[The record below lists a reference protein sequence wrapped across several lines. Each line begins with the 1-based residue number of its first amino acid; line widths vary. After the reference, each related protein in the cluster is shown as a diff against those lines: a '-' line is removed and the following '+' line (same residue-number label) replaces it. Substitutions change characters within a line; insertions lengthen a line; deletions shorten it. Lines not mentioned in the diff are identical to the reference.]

1 MSTQGAEELAH
12 NFSSDSEDE
21 FDWEE
26 VAVPQ
31 AGHFV
36 PEDQAGPSTKPN
48 IEITL
53 DAYPGQGKDGTQ
65 KKLPGGIS
73 QAERL
78 LRIDCHKVHT
88 VALISNARERNRWI
102 NDELL
107 QARLLSLTPLAIHNS
122 FAMIHKSRIPDDV
135 KRGYLFELA
144 MSRLATWWADTFFT
158 VKPTGHLCS
167 RTFEDVQQVLLSMGL
182 IDGSDKKGKGKAL
195 PPDIDLLEDDSEV
208 EIVRSAKSL
217 MKHALMRSGS
227 RDVSSQ
233 LFTALCRALGI
244 PSRLVVSLQ
253 SVPWQTN
260 VGRPKA
266 PTKPKGANPKGKGVE
281 RGNAGRNN
289 NEYAQEGRDEYSS
302 GDHMQV
308 DGDSEDE
315 TSPVN
320 GKGNGRKAHTIKLR
334 KTKSVGRKLRSPY
347 QSEPSDPL
355 TTPPVF
361 WTEVFSRADGRWL
374 PVDPIRAIVNKR
386 KVFDPT
392 PVGTAPRRSKVDNRM
407 TYVLAV
413 EEDGYMRDV
422 TPRYA
427 KQYSAKVTKV
437 QSGGRG
443 RREWW
448 EQVMQTVTRPYK
460 LHRDDIED
468 DELVVNQ
475 FTEGMPTTLGGFKD
489 HPFYVLE
496 RHLLRDQI
504 ISQDAP
510 ELGTFRGESVYSR
523 SQVLH
528 LKAAENWMRSGRVV
542 RAGEQ
547 PLKYVKQRA
556 VTLSRRRELEFRAG
570 AEGANGSSDVM
581 QGLYAERQTERYVP
595 PPVIDGRIPKNNFGN
610 IDLYTPSML
619 PAGAAYIPHKGAA
632 KIARQLG
639 FDYAEAVTSFEFR
652 KGKAF
657 PVISGVVVS
666 AENEDTVREVRTAG
680 VPSLLRLANR
690 VVQAYWEAEH
700 AATQKEQEKRHQAV
714 LKRWTKL
721 VRGLRIRQR
730 MREQYGTPTTTTDP
744 PPSGND
750 DEGGDQDEG
759 GGGGGFLTSVGDV
772 VQPYSLPRPTHVVF
786 SSPPRSPEPNGRT
799 PTPASEPAFAMS
811 LDEAEAECNDAGEGP
826 GLDER
831 SDRDRPAEG
840 LLPSPSRGM
849 PKSMA
854 ELAAEAEAAATAQG
868 QEQGDAS
875 EQGEEGATSAATP
888 RRRRAPPRARPK
900 ANGEARTGKKRARAR
915 EREDEDEDEWMGD
928 ARPDGVDSGIE
939 EADERPRGAKRA
951 RTRAAGRG
959 RGAAPAVPVSSDRV
973 LRVRKSK

>member
-1 MSTQGAEELAH
+1 MRSHASHRRRPRVCCSHSWVGTTMSTKSAEELAH
-12 NFSSDSEDE
+12 DFSSDSEDE
-21 FDWEE
+21 LDWEE

-31 AGHFV
+31 AEYSV
-36 PEDQAGPSTKPN
+36 PEDQAGPSTRPN

-53 DAYPGQGKDGTQ
+53 DAYPARGKDTQ
-65 KKLPGGIS
+65 RKLPGGIS

-144 MSRLATWWADTFFT
+144 ISRLASWWADTFFT
-158 VKPTGHLCS
+158 VKSTGHLCS
-167 RTFEDVQQVLLSMGL
+167 RTFEDVQQVLLSKGL
-182 IDGSDKKGKGKAL
+182 VSSSDKKGKGKAL
-195 PPDIDLLEDDSEV
+195 PPEADPLEDEV
-208 EIVRSAKSL
+208 EIVRSARSL

-244 PSRLVVSLQ
+244 PTRLVVSLQ

-260 VGRPKA
+260 VGRPKTPA
-266 PTKPKGANPKGKGVE
+266 KPKEANSKGKGVE
-281 RGNAGRNN
+281 RGDAGVDVS
-289 NEYAQEGRDEYSS
+289 QRDSS
-302 GDHMQV
+302 GDHMEV

-315 TSPVN
+315 ASPAN
-320 GKGNGRKAHTIKLR
+320 GKGKVKKVPTIKLR
-334 KTKSVGRKLRSPY
+334 KTKSVGRKLRSPH

-392 PVGTAPRRSKVDNRM
+392 PVGITPRRGKVDNRM

-460 LHRDDIED
+460 LHRDDVED

-542 RAGEQ
+542 CAGEQ

-666 AENEDTVREVRTAG
+666 AENEDTVRE
-680 VPSLLRLANR
+680 
-690 VVQAYWEAEH
+690 AYWETEH
-700 AATQKEQEKRHQAV
+700 AAAQKEQEKRHQAV
-714 LKRWTKL
+714 LKRWAKL

-730 MREQYGTPTTTTDP
+730 MREQYGTATASDLTLRR
-744 PPSGND
+744 NV
-750 DEGGDQDEG
+750 DEGGSDQDE

-786 SSPPRSPEPNGRT
+786 ASPPRSPEPDVRT
-799 PTPASEPAFAMS
+799 PTPAPEPAFALS
-811 LDEAEAECNDAGEGP
+811 LDEAEVECDDAGRRP
-826 GLDER
+826 DLDVE
-831 SDRDRPAEG
+831 SEHDRPAEKIRA
-840 LLPSPSRGM
+840 SPGQGM

-854 ELAAEAEAAATAQG
+854 ELAAEAEAAAMA
-868 QEQGDAS
+868 QEQVPSVEA
-875 EQGEEGATSAATP
+875 EVAEEGATSTAAP
-888 RRRRAPPRARPK
+888 QRRRPPPRARPK
-900 ANGEARTGKKRARAR
+900 ANGVATGRKRARAR
-915 EREDEDEDEWMGD
+915 ESEVKDEGGCVGDDGEVED
-928 ARPDGVDSGIE
+928 AVDD
-939 EADERPRGAKRA
+939 DERPRDAKRA
-951 RTRAAGRG
+951 RTRAGRRG
-959 RGAAPAVPVSSDRV
+959 RGTALAVPVPVPTSDRV
-973 LRVRKSK
+973 LRVRKK

>member
-1 MSTQGAEELAH
+1 MSAQEEEELAH

-21 FDWEE
+21 LDWEE

-31 AGHFV
+31 AEQLV
-36 PEDQAGPSTKPN
+36 PEDQAEPQTRPN
-48 IEITL
+48 IEVTL
-53 DAYPGQGKDGTQ
+53 DAYSVKEVKGKDGAQ
-65 KKLPGGIS
+65 KKPPGGIS
-73 QAERL
+73 HAERL

-88 VALISNARERNRWI
+88 IALISNARVRNRWI

-135 KRGYLFELA
+135 KRGCLFEQA
-144 MSRLATWWADTFFT
+144 ISRLVSWWADTFFA
-158 VKPTGHLCS
+158 VKPTGHLRS
-167 RTFEDVQQVLLSMGL
+167 HTFEDVQERLRTRGLLSFP
-182 IDGSDKKGKGKAL
+182 DKKGKGKAL
-195 PPDIDLLEDDSEV
+195 PPDVDPFEDLFEDSEV

-217 MKHALMRSGS
+217 MKHALMRTGS
-227 RDVSSQ
+227 RDVSAQ

-244 PSRLVVSLQ
+244 PTRLVVSIQ
-253 SVPWQTN
+253 SVPWKTN

-266 PTKPKGANPKGKGVE
+266 PTRKKADSKGKGVE
-281 RGNAGRNN
+281 RGDGGRDSS
-289 NEYAQEGRDEYSS
+289 EYAQEVGVDGYLS

-308 DGDSEDE
+308 DGDSADMA
-315 TSPVN
+315 SPVN
-320 GKGNGRKAHTIKLR
+320 GKGKGKGKAHTIKLR
-334 KTKSVGRKLRSPY
+334 KTKSVGRKLASPR

-361 WTEVFSRADGRWL
+361 WTEVFSRPDGRWL

-392 PVGTAPRRSKVDNRM
+392 PVGISSRRAKVDNRM
-407 TYVLAV
+407 TYVMAV

-427 KQYSAKVTKV
+427 KQYSAKVSKV

-448 EQVMQTVTRPYK
+448 DQVVQTLTRPYK
-460 LHRDDIED
+460 LHRDDVED

-496 RHLLRDQI
+496 RHLLRDQVLT
-504 ISQDAP
+504 QDAP
-510 ELGTFRGESVYSR
+510 ELGTFRGEPVYSR
-523 SQVLH
+523 SHVLH

-556 VTLSRRRELEFRAG
+556 ATLNRRRELEFRAG
-570 AEGANGSSDVM
+570 AEGANGSGEVM
-581 QGLYAERQTERYVP
+581 QGLYAEMQTEIYVP

-619 PAGAAYIPHKGAA
+619 PAEAAYIPHKGAA

-657 PVISGVVVS
+657 PVISGVVI
-666 AENEDTVREVRTAG
+666 ATENEEIVRE
-680 VPSLLRLANR
+680 
-690 VVQAYWEAEH
+690 AYWEAEH
-700 AATQKEQEKRHQAV
+700 AAAQKEQEKRNQAV

-721 VRGLRIRQR
+721 VHGLRIRQR
-730 MREQYGTPTTTTDP
+730 MREQYGTAPTAPDHP
-744 PPSGND
+744 PD
-750 DEGGDQDEG
+750 DGADADEHSAA
-759 GGGGGFLTSVGDV
+759 GGFLTGAGDV
-772 VQPYSLPRPTHVVF
+772 VQAYSLPRPVHVVF
-786 SSPPRSPEPNGRT
+786 SSPPPRSPAPDDRS
-799 PTPASEPAFAMS
+799 PTPVPESTPL
-811 LDEAEAECNDAGEGP
+811 LDEYDAGS
-826 GLDER
+826 GLGN
-831 SDRDRPAEG
+831 SDSDDWPAEEVVSLG
-840 LLPSPSRGM
+840 QGNGNGVNRGV

-854 ELAAEAEAAATAQG
+854 ELAAEAEAAATAQMSAEG
-868 QEQGDAS
+868 QGQADADAS
-875 EQGEEGATSAATP
+875 EPPS
-888 RRRRAPPRARPK
+888 RRRAPPMARMK
-900 ANGEARTGKKRARAR
+900 ANGKAKVERTRGRKRVRAH
-915 EREDEDEDEWMGD
+915 ESASEDEDDWQAEDG
-928 ARPDGVDSGIE
+928 GVD
-939 EADERPRGAKRA
+939 DEVSEDGGRGTRNAKRPRPRA
-951 RTRAAGRG
+951 RRVQRTAL
-959 RGAAPAVPVSSDRV
+959 AVPVPTSDRV
-973 LRVRKSK
+973 LRARKN